1 MANAV
6 YDMALRGQA
15 KGRVWAYRKA
25 AWTIEDTEQDLGL
38 IYRVMG
44 RKGLESIESVGP
56 KRWLKLSRLCCR
68 NGCDRRHPDQHQHDA
83 HPARHL

>member
-1 MANAV
+1 M

-56 KRWLKLSRLCCR
+56 CR
-68 NGCDRRHPDQHQHDA
+68 PQALAQVVEA
-83 HPARHL
+83 LLQEWM